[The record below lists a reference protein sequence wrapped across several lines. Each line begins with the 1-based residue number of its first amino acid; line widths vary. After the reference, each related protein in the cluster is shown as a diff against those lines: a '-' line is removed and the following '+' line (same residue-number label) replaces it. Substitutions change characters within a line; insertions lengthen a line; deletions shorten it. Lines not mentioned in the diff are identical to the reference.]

1 MAIYNNLNSV
11 RKLSSSSLTSIVDV
25 TNLNFKSIADA
36 SLEFLKKIK
45 YDEVLNSISIN
56 RGTFTY
62 VDITDRLTFSI
73 NGVPTFTIDSLG
85 RAEGQELLV
94 KVAETK
100 RQRFTDFPDWP
111 DEGVP
116 GEIIYT
122 GIQNQRP
129 EFGEDFIGYLD
140 GRGWVSLTTLNSS
153 VGYLGLTPVPG
164 SPAVPPIVPMGDGVI
179 WLGAPGLED
188 MYTPADLTVYFTDA
202 EGNTFDIITDPVW
215 ELIEGNPDNAKF
227 KPLGIMIVGDLTN
240 NGSIRY
246 VDGNQQAGYV
256 LTSDAF
262 GNASWQPSTGGGG
275 GGGTNAAYV
284 EIVDL
289 VQNVSKTITHSLA
302 STDIHVQL
310 IDLDTNE
317 LIEAQVDNYTLNTV
331 DIVSSADN
339 DNVKVVI
346 LAAGGAPPGTL
357 AGLTDVDLM
366 SPLADGDILV
376 YNDLTGTW
384 INMPNTGGGGGGADV
399 IAGDGIDI
407 TTVGSFKEIAINL
420 DPSQTNLVI
429 NGSGELSFAGVH
441 IKDEGTDVGTYKTI
455 NFIGVDVLAQDSGT
469 PDQVNVYIPTPTF
482 ASHFNTNDGTTT
494 GTVSEG
500 TITRS
505 TVRISSPT
513 TEGTP
518 FKTNGWAGTNR
529 PSYTSANGLVT
540 FATSQQVTG
549 FSGSSGGDATITVTM
564 YDASGTVLETYTTP
578 TLYQNGTHVSTSGDI
593 TVAISLFATDT
604 SKFKARVNISV
615 VAGDILS
622 TAGYSGG
629 RYHVVAVMDTDTST
643 DGGGTHTYTQDDVF
657 FDTNG
662 TTPAIN
668 GTMTIAE
675 SATPSSIL
683 TKHLSGVEYYI
694 LNSIFEVDV
703 TDIDNFNQNTQGF
716 NFGVTK
722 NFTITAADY
731 GLPTRSIQAWSPAY
745 GSFPGW
751 SNTWDQQNVD
761 FEYDTWPITSTNYR
775 YRGAGA
781 NGTAQAFDPWNS
793 GNTEL
798 SPNEKVLIDTVTSV
812 ATRLSEDF
820 DDESERL
827 IRGVSSY
834 SIWNSAATLSTSVAL
849 TAPIPST
856 GCDACVV
863 GDYLVRPDK
872 YFLTDPNT
880 NTLVGSD
887 LPNYKPNKG
896 GSNPDYSG
904 AGYQTTSV
912 YHRTFYTSGA
922 NLTKPISSFV
932 IDFGGSFGTSGS
944 ATSALA
950 ASQLKIYIRRVAIPS
965 GGTGTSGFN
974 ANPLALHGGLYNS
987 GAPGNPY
994 NDGASGVDTPGS
1006 LIRTGASSGNTVAG
1020 TFGGDNALQGF
1031 WIEIQIIDSNIKID
1045 FVDVTLN
1052 FSDGTSDA
1060 T

>member
-36 SLEFLKKIK
+36 NLEFLSKIK

-94 KVAETK
+94 KVSETK

-153 VGYLGLTPVPG
+153 VGYLGLTPVQG
-164 SPAVPPIVPMGDGVI
+164 SPAVPPTVPPGDTVV
-179 WLGAPGLED
+179 WVGAPGLED
-188 MYTPADLTVYFTDA
+188 MYIPADLTVYFTDA

-215 ELIEGNPDNAKF
+215 EYIEGSPDSAKF
-227 KPLGIMIVGDLTN
+227 KPLGTMIVGDLTN

-289 VQNVSKTITHSLA
+289 VANTSKTITHSLNSA
-302 STDIHVQL
+302 DIHVQL

-339 DNVKVVI
+339 NNVKVVI

-357 AGLTDVDLM
+357 AGLTDVYLM

-376 YNDLTGTW
+376 YDSITGTW
-384 INMPNTGGGGGGADV
+384 FNSPNTGGGGADV
-399 IAGDGIDI
+399 LAGDGIDV
-407 TTVGSFKEIAINL
+407 TPVGSFKEISINL
-420 DPSQTNLVI
+420 DPSQTNLEI
-429 NGSGELSFAGVH
+429 NGSGELTFAGVH
-441 IKDEGTDVGTYKTI
+441 VKDEGTPVGTYKTI

-469 PDQVNVYIPTPTF
+469 PGQVNVYIPTPTF

-505 TVRISSPT
+505 TVRISTPT
-513 TEGTP
+513 TEGNP

-540 FATSQQVTG
+540 FATAQQITG
-549 FSGSSGGDATITVTM
+549 FSGSASGDATITVTM
-564 YDASGTVLETYTTP
+564 YDASGIVLETYTTP
-578 TLYQNGTHVSTSGDI
+578 TLYQNGVHTSLSGDI
-593 TVAISLFATDT
+593 IVTVSLYATDT
-604 SKFKARVNISV
+604 SKFKGRVSISV

-629 RYHVVAVMDTDTST
+629 RYYVVATMDTDTAT
-643 DGGGTHTYTQDDVF
+643 DGGGTYTYTQPDVF

-668 GTMTIAE
+668 GSMTIAE
-675 SATPSSIL
+675 SSTPSSIL

-694 LNSIFEVDV
+694 LGSRFEADV

-716 NFGVTK
+716 NGGVSK
-722 NFTITAADY
+722 NFTVTAADY
-731 GLPTRSIQAWSPAY
+731 GLTTRNITAWSPAY

-761 FEYDTWPITSTNYR
+761 FEYLNWDISATNYR

-781 NGTAQAFDPWNS
+781 NGTAQAFDPWNG
-793 GNTEL
+793 GNLES
-798 SPNEKVLIDTVTSV
+798 SPNEKILIDTVTSSS
-812 ATRLSEDF
+812 TGLSEDF
-820 DDESERL
+820 DDEDERL
-827 IRGVSSY
+827 VRGGSSY
-834 SIWNSAATLSTSVAL
+834 SSWNSASTLSTSVTL
-849 TAPIPST
+849 TAPTPTT

-880 NTLVGSD
+880 STLVGSD
-887 LPNYKPNKG
+887 LPNYKPDKG
-896 GSNPDYSG
+896 GSNPNYSG
-904 AGYQTTSV
+904 SGYQTTSV
-912 YHRTFYTSGA
+912 YHRKFYTSGA
-922 NLTKPISSFV
+922 NLTKPISNF
-932 IDFGGSFGTSGS
+932 IMTFGGSFGTSGN
-944 ATSALA
+944 ATAALA
-950 ASQLKIYIRRVAIPS
+950 ASNMKIYIRRAAIPS
-965 GGTGTSGFN
+965 GGTGTSGFS

-987 GAPGNPY
+987 GAPGSPY
-994 NDGASGVDTPGS
+994 NDGASGVDTLGS
-1006 LIRTGASSGNTVAG
+1006 LIRTGSSSGNTVTG
-1020 TFGGDNALQGF
+1020 TFGGDNALEGF
-1031 WIEIQIIDSNIKID
+1031 WMELQIIDSSIKID
-1045 FVDVTLN
+1045 FIDVTLN
-1052 FSDGTSDA
+1052 FSDGSSDA
-1060 T
+1060 G